1 MADDLTTAHR
11 WDEARFTLARR
22 QELSRSAGGAVFA
35 ADLGGPLWRAEFRSF
50 PLRRD
55 PADALLADFEDL
67 GGAVG
72 TFLAHPAKRPRPAS
86 SPVVGPAL
94 AGVTVDSIA
103 ADRRSLVLAGLPAG
117 FVLGAGD
124 FVSIATA
131 AGGREFLRLAG
142 GGAAVTGGD
151 SVVRS
156 PSLRTT
162 QPIRPSVAAGDA
174 ATLAD
179 PLVEMR
185 IEPGTLAQER
195 VALDW
200 WSVVFSCVQVVR

>member
-86 SPVVGPAL
+86 SPVAGPAL
-94 AGVTVDSIA
+94 AGVTVRSVG
-103 ADRRSLVLAGLPAG
+103 ADRRSLFLDNLPPG
-117 FVLGAGD
+117 FVLGSGD
-124 FVSIATA
+124 FVSITTA

-142 GGAAVTGGD
+142 GGAADGIG
-151 SVVRS
+151 RS
-156 PSLRTT
+156 AELRTT
-162 QPIRPSVAAGDA
+162 QPIRPSVAYADPV
-174 ATLAD
+174 TLAD
-179 PLVEMR
+179 PLIEMR
-185 IEPGTLAQER
+185 IEPGTLGQER
-195 VALDW
+195 IALGW
-200 WSVVFSCVQVVR
+200 WSVVFSAVQVVR